1 MHLACD
7 YGIVR
12 SVLVRYLDKFNDGSI
27 DRLLNYVRSSV
38 VTRIFLIIILLA
50 WLAGLSG
57 CSCSKRGAPPEPEA
71 PGLYISGA
79 EVNEGIDDGV
89 TLLKFQVR
97 LSPKRTETVTVDYAS
112 IDTSSTELLTD
123 LIELGNELGVVEAIP
138 LGKAAQYVAIAGQDF
153 LQKEPET
160 LIFEPGEQEKTLE
173 FEIIGDE
180 TYEKNELLGVR
191 ISNATNADIIRNI
204 GIGIILNDDDLPI
217 ARMTISE
224 GAEVVLAEEF
234 GKKTSFDITLEGDS
248 AVDAVVSLTVSGS
261 PEVFNHADV
270 IGDFRISDE
279 QGMVYGKFAPIT
291 IPAFVTSMKFTI
303 EVIDD
308 GYAEDNEQI
317 SMSIAA
323 SSDVIVHNTLRFFDA
338 SISENDLV
346 DYNVMRRPINDS
358 GQFQSLKYV
367 EQIDPALE
375 SRLDHKLGRD
385 ADTSL
390 VKVGAGLHG
399 FDFTK
404 LDENGNALADSASSW
419 NCVRDNFTGLIW
431 EVKQGGDIGIRASA
445 QNFHWYDPDPKR
457 NAGGAGKQG
466 SLECGLSDPQKN
478 ITICDT
484 QFFIAE
490 MNRTKMC
497 GMTGWRLP
505 GIGELRSIAVYRKII
520 LDNGAF
526 SIDRD
531 YFPNVSLGDNYL
543 SDTTVQGSNG
553 SEIWAMNIL
562 SGVNEGAELK
572 TLNSATLQA
581 ARLVNSAGHARTSGG
596 SICADD
602 LGIDVL
608 ASTPTDRFTL
618 DDADSEVVTD
628 QLTGLMWMRCE
639 LGYNWN
645 SFERAC
651 SLDLAQQ
658 QKYGFIEALRAVDV
672 ANNASV
678 SGYSD
683 WRMPNIKELSS
694 IIEYKCSSPA
704 MNVEIFSGAQTSAVW
719 TNTPIDDYFDGLQAW
734 GVQFANGSPNLINVG
749 DEINV
754 RLVRD
759 P

>member
-1 MHLACD
+1 
-7 YGIVR
+7 
-12 SVLVRYLDKFNDGSI
+12 
-27 DRLLNYVRSSV
+27 V

-71 PGLYISGA
+71 PGLYIISGA
-79 EVNEGIDDGV
+79 EVNEGIDGGI

-112 IDTSSTELLTD
+112 IDTSSAELLPD
-123 LIELGNELGVVEAIP
+123 LIELSNELGVEAIP
-138 LGKAAQYVAIAGQDF
+138 LSKAAQYVAIAGQDF
-153 LQKEPET
+153 LQKELQT
-160 LIFEPGEQEKTLE
+160 LTFEPGEQEKTLE

-191 ISNATNADIIRNI
+191 ISNATNADIIKNI
-204 GIGIILNDDDLPI
+204 GIGTILNDDDLPI

-224 GAEVVLAEEF
+224 GAETVLAEEF
-234 GKKTSFDITLEGDS
+234 GKKTNFDITLEGDS
-248 AVDAVVSLTVSGS
+248 AVDAVVNLTVSGS
-261 PEVFNHADV
+261 AEVFNHADV
-270 IGDFRISDE
+270 IGDFRITDE
-279 QGMVYGKFAPIT
+279 QGVVYGKFAPIT
-291 IPAFVTSMKFTI
+291 IPALVTSVKFTI

-323 SSDVIVHNTLRFFDA
+323 LSDVIVHNTLRFFDA

-358 GQFQSLKYV
+358 GQFQSLQYV
-367 EQIDPALE
+367 AQIDSTLE
-375 SRLDHKLGRD
+375 LHLDHKLGRD

-390 VKVGAGLHG
+390 VKAGAGLQG

-404 LDENGNALADSASSW
+404 LDENGIALADSASAWS
-419 NCVRDNFTGLIW
+419 CIRDNFTGLIW
-431 EVKQGGDIGIRASA
+431 EVKQAGDIGIRASA

-457 NAGGAGKQG
+457 NGGSAGKQG
-466 SLECGLSDPQKN
+466 SLDCGLSDPQKN
-478 ITICDT
+478 ITTCDT

-505 GIGELRSIAVYRKII
+505 GIDELRSIAVYRKIV
-520 LDNGAF
+520 LDEGSF
-526 SIDRD
+526 SIDLD

-543 SDTTVQGSNG
+543 SDTTVQDSDGSNAV
-553 SEIWAMNIL
+553 WAMNIL
-562 SGVNEGAELK
+562 AGVNESPELK
-572 TLNSATLQA
+572 TVNLAVLQA
-581 ARLVNSAGHARTSGG
+581 ARLVNSAGHARTSSD
-596 SICADD
+596 SICKD
-602 LGIDVL
+602 GSIDVL
-608 ASTPTDRFTL
+608 ASTPTDRFIL
-618 DDADSEVVTD
+618 DNADSEVVAD

-639 LGYNWN
+639 LGYDWD

-651 SLDLAQQ
+651 LLNQTKQQ
-658 QKYGFIEALRAVDV
+658 RYNFIEALSAVDV
-672 ANNASV
+672 ANNAVV

-704 MNVEIFSGAQTSAVW
+704 MNVEIFSGTQSTSVVW
-719 TNTPIDDYFDGLQAW
+719 TNTPIDDYFGGVQAW
-734 GVQFANGSPNLINVG
+734 GIQFANGSSSLVNVE
-749 DEINV
+749 DEIHV
-754 RLVRD
+754 RLVRN